1 MNIGIDIDD
10 TLSNLYSLK
19 KKVLFDYLKS
29 KKLNTKL
36 IDKNGYYLRDMYNW
50 KDDAQFEEFWEYSHN
65 KIFEDASVR
74 KGAIKVINKLI
85 KDGHKIYI
93 VTARSS
99 VRFSDPHGMSERWLN
114 KKGIAF
120 DKLIANRS
128 DKENVCLENNIDIF
142 IDDLWENLEKISNVG
157 VKCLLLNNSQ
167 NKNFKSDDVV
177 RVHSWKNALKHI
189 ELFNKKRIDTVK

>member
-50 KDDAQFEEFWEYSHN
+50 KDDAQFEEFWEHSHN

-85 KDGHKIYI
+85 KDGHTII
-93 VTARSS
+93 
-99 VRFSDPHGMSERWLN
+99 
-114 KKGIAF
+114 
-120 DKLIANRS
+120 
-128 DKENVCLENNIDIF
+128 
-142 IDDLWENLEKISNVG
+142 
-157 VKCLLLNNSQ
+157 
-167 NKNFKSDDVV
+167 
-177 RVHSWKNALKHI
+177 
-189 ELFNKKRIDTVK
+189 